1 MKIFA
6 AFIMSFTSTT
16 QLNCYKFS
24 KELYKMVAELNLTYN
39 NNKPN
44 SSKKEKMDKILSF
57 FSALAFV
64 LSFHKK
70 KVSLFLEQYL
80 E

>member
-39 NNKPN
+39 NNKPY
-44 SSKKEKMDKILSF
+44 SGKKEKMDKILSF
-57 FSALAFV
+57 FFSY
-64 LSFHKK
+64 SFCFKFSQKK
-70 KVSLFLEQYL
+70 SFIIS
-80 E
+80 